1 MIRRPPRS
9 TRTDTLF
16 PYTTLFRSD
25 YLQLDADDSTVS
37 VLPFHYAYG
46 ASVLHTHLAV
56 GARVVLE
63 DNLVF
68 PHLVAEALARERVTG
83 FPGVPSTFAL
93 LLDRGRL
100 DQYDLSSLRYLTQ
113 AGGAMAPALTRRV
126 HAAFPQARLFVMYGQ
141 TEASARLTRLTPERL
156 DRSEEHTSE

>member
-1 MIRRPPRS
+1 MPGADMLAAI
-9 TRTDTLF
+9 L
-16 PYTTLFRSD
+16 YTSGTTGAPKGVALSHRNLAANTAAIID
-25 YLQLDADDSTVS
+25 YLQLGPDDSTVS

-68 PHLVAEALARERVTG
+68 PHLVAEALARERATG

-93 LLDRGRL
+93 LLERGRL
-100 DQYDLSSLRYLTQ
+100 DQYDLLSLRYK
-113 AGGAMAPALTRRV
+113 
-126 HAAFPQARLFVMYGQ
+126 
-141 TEASARLTRLTPERL
+141 PEENTTDIQSL
-156 DRSEEHTSE
+156 M

>member
-1 MIRRPPRS
+1 MVSWRP
-9 TRTDTLF
+9 
-16 PYTTLFRSD
+16 
-25 YLQLDADDSTVS
+25 V
-37 VLPFHYAYG
+37 HYAYG
-46 ASVLHTHLAV
+46 ASVLHTNLAG

-113 AGGAMAPALTRRV
+113 AGGAMAPAPTRRV

-141 TEASARLTRLTPERL
+141 SAASARLTPLTPERL
-156 DRSEEHTSE
+156 EHKIG

>member
-1 MIRRPPRS
+1 MPDADMLAAI
-9 TRTDTLF
+9 L
-16 PYTTLFRSD
+16 YTSGTTGAPKGVALSHRNLAANAAAIID
-25 YLQLDADDSTVS
+25 YLQLDAVDSTVS

-100 DQYDLSSLRYLTQ
+100 DQYDLSSLR
-113 AGGAMAPALTRRV
+113 
-126 HAAFPQARLFVMYGQ
+126 
-141 TEASARLTRLTPERL
+141 
-156 DRSEEHTSE
+156 SEEHTSELQSLMRISYAVFCLKKKTHT

>member
-1 MIRRPPRS
+1 MLAAI
-9 TRTDTLF
+9 L
-16 PYTTLFRSD
+16 YTAGTTGAPKGGALSHRNLAANAAAIID

-100 DQYDLSSLRYLTQ
+100 DQYDLSSLRYPTQ
-113 AGGAMAPALTRRV
+113 AGGADRK
-126 HAAFPQARLFVMYGQ
+126 
-141 TEASARLTRLTPERL
+141 STRLNSSHKCASRL
-156 DRSEEHTSE
+156 QSSA